1 MVKKLTFLIL
11 FTILLQCH
19 FLWAYDGEV
28 HYTIN
33 ESAVQSSQL
42 ESVLKVQLGV
52 AEGRKTELTKDKET
66 KQIIEWIAYGGEA
79 EDFGW
84 LGKYD
89 IPRSRAFNHFHDPLK
104 TWDEAGLDDIFSLIY
119 TANYFREPVSP
130 ILWGLNPGQ
139 QDFAMNLTEDC
150 SWSKAKDSTTRNTQ
164 GTILT

>member
-1 MVKKLTFLIL
+1 MTLAALNTSR
-11 FTILLQCH
+11 
-19 FLWAYDGEV
+19 AYDGEV
-28 HYTIN
+28 HSKIN
-33 ESAVQSSQL
+33 EAAVNSSQL
-42 ESVLKVQLGV
+42 DFVLKNQLSISGGTDYLI
-52 AEGRKTELTKDKET
+52 ETNRKTKKIW
-66 KQIIEWIAYGGEA
+66 QWIAYGSEA